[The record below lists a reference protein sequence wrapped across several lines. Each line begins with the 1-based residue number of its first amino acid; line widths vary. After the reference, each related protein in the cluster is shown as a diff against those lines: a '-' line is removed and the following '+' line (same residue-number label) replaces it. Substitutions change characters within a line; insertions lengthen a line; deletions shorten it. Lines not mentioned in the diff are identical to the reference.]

1 MFSSDN
7 NIETISQLVIELKK
21 YVELQK
27 RSLQIDFIDKLSK
40 LMAAIVMGAVIFLIG
55 VIALVFASMALS
67 DAIAPFVG
75 GTTYGNAIIFCIYA
89 LIGLLVYVNRKTW
102 IEAPIVNFLG
112 NLFLNDCNN
121 SNNTNREHSGRN
133 A

>member
-21 YVELQK
+21 YIELQK
-27 RSLQIDFIDKLSK
+27 RSLQIDFVDKLSK

-75 GTTYGNAIIFCIYA
+75 GVTYGNTIIFCIYI
-89 LIGLLVYVNRKTW
+89 LIGLLVYTNRKAW

-112 NLFLNDCNN
+112 HLFLSDCN
-121 SNNTNREHSGRN
+121 SAHNTNDEQADRN

>member
-7 NIETISQLVIELKK
+7 NIETISQLVVELKK

-27 RSLQIDFIDKLSK
+27 RGLQIDFVDKLSK

-67 DAIAPFVG
+67 AAIAPHVG
-75 GTTYGNAIIFCIYA
+75 GTTYGNAIIFFIYV
-89 LIGLLVYVNRKTW
+89 LVGLLVYAKRQTW

-112 NLFLNDCNN
+112 HLFLHDENTSDVNNDY
-121 SNNTNREHSGRN
+121 TNRN
-133 A
+133 V

>member
-27 RSLQIDFIDKLSK
+27 RSLQIDFVDKLSK

-67 DAIAPFVG
+67 DAIAP
-75 GTTYGNAIIFCIYA
+75 
-89 LIGLLVYVNRKTW
+89 
-102 IEAPIVNFLG
+102 
-112 NLFLNDCNN
+112 
-121 SNNTNREHSGRN
+121 S
-133 A
+133 